1 MVISFCGHRDIFCQE
16 EILKKITFYL
26 NKIIKKNDNVE
37 FYLGGYGDFD
47 EIARIACTKYKKT
60 NPNSKLFYITPYINI
75 TTTKMSFLKKNY
87 DEIIYPFLEYVPQKY
102 TIIYRNYWVVEHS
115 DIIISYVKYSWGGAR
130 KTLSY
135 ALKFKK
141 IIIDLAN

>member
-1 MVISFCGHRDIFCQE
+1 MVISFCGHRYIFCQE

-75 TTTKMSFLKKNY
+75 TTTKMSFLKKFMMKLFTTLWNLY
-87 DEIIYPFLEYVPQKY
+87 HKNLQFFIEINGL
-102 TIIYRNYWVVEHS
+102 
-115 DIIISYVKYSWGGAR
+115 
-130 KTLSY
+130 
-135 ALKFKK
+135 
-141 IIIDLAN
+141 